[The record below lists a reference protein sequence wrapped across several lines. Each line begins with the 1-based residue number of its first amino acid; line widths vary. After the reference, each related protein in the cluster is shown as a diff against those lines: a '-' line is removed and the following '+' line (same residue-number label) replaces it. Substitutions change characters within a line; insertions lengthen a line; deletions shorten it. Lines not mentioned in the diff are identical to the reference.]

1 MDLLT
6 AARGLEPL
14 IAAVRD
20 RFDQDRCLPVPLV
33 DAMHTAGLFGAW
45 LPRTLGGLELPPLDM
60 LPAIEELARQDASA
74 GWCAVIPGGYSRLA
88 GAMEEDAAREVFCG
102 GRGVLVGSLTPS
114 GKAIPAPGGYRVT
127 GRWSYGS
134 FIQYADWVLGHCT
147 TEGPVSL
154 LCLFPISAVEVFDVW
169 HVGGLR
175 ATGSNDYQVADLFVP
190 GPFCIPLTGTN
201 PAQIQPGPLYGIP
214 LPSAFVCCISTV
226 MLGIARGAI
235 DALMDIAGTKTT
247 AGAGPVLRDQASAQM
262 DLARAEAVL
271 RSGRAFMFSA
281 LGSMWDD
288 VCAGREPALERRAEV
303 RLAAVHA
310 GQCAIQAAD
319 LMYQLGGGASL
330 AQGGRLE
337 RCFRDIHAAG
347 QHFVMSPRLWL
358 EPIGRA
364 FFGLPPG
371 TARF

>member
-14 IAAVRD
+14 VRAARD
-20 RFDQDRCLPVPLV
+20 SFDRDRCLPAPLV
-33 DAMHTAGLFGAW
+33 DAMHAAGLLGAW
-45 LPRTLGGLELPPLDM
+45 LPRTLGGPEMEPLDM
-60 LPAIEELARQDASA
+60 LPAIEDLARQDGSA

-88 GAMEEDAAREVFCG
+88 GAMDADAAREVFG
-102 GRGVLVGSLTPS
+102 NGRGVLVGSLTPS
-114 GKAIPAPGGYRVT
+114 GRAIRVPGGYRVS

-134 FIQYADWVLGHCT
+134 FIQYADWVLGNCVAD
-147 TEGPVSL
+147 GASM
-154 LCLFPISAVEVFDVW
+154 LCLFPIAAVEVFDVW

-175 ATGSNDYQVADLFVP
+175 ATGSNDYQVIDVFVP
-190 GPFCIPLTGTN
+190 ERFSIPLTGTN
-201 PAQIQPGPLYGIP
+201 PAQIQPGPLFRIP
-214 LPSAFVCCISTV
+214 LPSAFVCCIATV

-235 DALMDIAGTKTT
+235 EALMDIAAGKTT
-247 AGAGPVLRDQASAQM
+247 AGAGPVLRDQPAAQM
-262 DLARAEAVL
+262 DLARAEALL

-281 LGSMWDD
+281 LGAMWDD
-288 VCAGREPALERRAEV
+288 VCAAREVTLASRADV

-310 GQCAIQAAD
+310 GQSAIQATD

-330 AQGGRLE
+330 AQGGRLD
-337 RCFRDIHAAG
+337 RCFRDVHAAG

-364 FFGLPPG
+364 LFGLDPG